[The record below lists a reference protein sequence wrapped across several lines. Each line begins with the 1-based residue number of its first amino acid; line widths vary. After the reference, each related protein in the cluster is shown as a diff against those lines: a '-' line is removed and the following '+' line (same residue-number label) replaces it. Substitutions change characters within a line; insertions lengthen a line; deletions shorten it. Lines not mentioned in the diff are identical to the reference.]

1 MVYTLTVHLHCND
14 KPESIDRLKAKLI
27 EASRIY
33 RKDRETVDWI
43 VMQDVH
49 DPRSFTIVERF
60 EQESVRIPPRTLLN
74 SLHLTS
80 GSPAPFERGFW
91 SRGQKKKRKSND
103 FSTHLADDCSVS

>member
-60 EQESVRIPPRTLLN
+60 EQESVRISSIYPYGIVYILR
-74 SLHLTS
+74 
-80 GSPAPFERGFW
+80 R
-91 SRGQKKKRKSND
+91 
-103 FSTHLADDCSVS
+103 LADSPISEHKWTSCPRPNVDSS